1 MAGGEMG
8 PTGEEGGVGGRYA
21 PAVPITRLVAAL
33 RRRFDWLLALGLTA
47 VGELDLWVG
56 PPSGSEFHGPR
67 AVNQAFLLLATL
79 PLIWRRRTPLAVL
92 AVVGGSVLIWD
103 YLLYAPD
110 RQPPVEPWFALLI
123 VIYSLAAYA
132 DLRRATM
139 GAAAAATAI
148 LAVDITGWVR
158 GESAGE
164 LAGVW
169 PFYAVAWLLGR
180 AVRRERRTTAVLKD
194 RAVELEAGNQEQA
207 RVAVVEERERMARE
221 LHDVISHN
229 VTVMVVQASVERHLL
244 AEAQTSTRDVLLSIE
259 QTGRDTLVE
268 LRRLLGVLR
277 KS

>member
-1 MAGGEMG
+1 MG
-8 PTGEEGGVGGRYA
+8 LCGEESGAGGRYD

-139 GAAAAATAI
+139 GAAAAAATAI

-180 AVRRERRTTAVLKD
+180 AVRRGRGTAAGFKG
-194 RAVELEAGNQEQA
+194 RAGG
-207 RVAVVEERERMARE
+207 
-221 LHDVISHN
+221 
-229 VTVMVVQASVERHLL
+229 
-244 AEAQTSTRDVLLSIE
+244 AQ
-259 QTGRDTLVE
+259 
-268 LRRLLGVLR
+268 
-277 KS
+277 